1 MSRMKTALSPTLS
14 GSLVL
19 VLLWMSILLA
29 SCAAGRYRHYPRPQ
43 EEPVVRIGVVVDAGQ
58 LVVSCD
64 GYVRVWRRGS
74 GEEPLLLGPNLH
86 LRCLP
91 SRMAPAVWASTA
103 GQKTV
108 PEWGVALSDLGGGRL
123 GAYAEELLI
132 EPVSENEP
140 IRVEGKAY
148 RGEVLVLVA
157 RPERLTAIN
166 VLHIEDYLRGVVP
179 PEVGRSPHLPAAVL
193 RAQAIAARSYTLF
206 YMGRH
211 EKLGFDLMATPVDQV
226 YEGYGAETA
235 EADAAIA
242 ATRGVVAVYKGHPIR
257 ANYSSTCGG
266 RTEASGRVWPGESFP
281 YLRSIHD
288 RVAGS
293 GDLCEASPHYRWTE
307 TWDCRELHGSILDH
321 LAEEDPRAAEDPP
334 TRIHDLEI
342 EKRSPSGRAERL
354 AIRTDTGTYHVHGD
368 RIRWILRRPRGLG
381 PLRSTLIRDPR
392 RSGASE
398 RCTITIEGAGYGHGV
413 GLCQNGAIEMAR
425 RGRSAPEILHHYY
438 RGIDLVRWW

>member
-1 MSRMKTALSPTLS
+1 M
-14 GSLVL
+14 
-19 VLLWMSILLA
+19 
-29 SCAAGRYRHYPRPQ
+29 
-43 EEPVVRIGVVVDAGQ
+43 VRIGVVVDAGQ
-58 LVVSCD
+58 LMVSCD
-64 GYVRVWRRGS
+64 GYARVWRRGS

-108 PEWGVALSDLGGGRL
+108 PEWGVALSELGAGRL
-123 GAYAEELLI
+123 GIYAEELLI

-148 RGEVLVLVA
+148 RGEVLVLVP

-179 PEVGRSPHLPAAVL
+179 PEVGRNPNLPAAVL

-226 YEGYGAETA
+226 YEGYGAETP

-242 ATRGVVAVYKGHPIR
+242 ATRGMVAVYQGHPIR

-293 GDLCEASPHYRWTE
+293 GDLCEASPHHRWTE
-307 TWDCRELHGSILDH
+307 TWDCRELHGLILDH
-321 LAEEDPRAAEDPP
+321 LAVEDPRAANNPP

-342 EKRSPSGRAERL
+342 EKRSASGRAERL

-368 RIRWILRRPRGLG
+368 RIRWILQRPRGLG

-413 GLCQNGAIEMAR
+413 GLCQTGAIELAR